1 MLENLRMDPLLPSRR
16 DAPNRGWYTV
26 SVDTLRTLGGLLLVL
41 LVAGGGW
48 LVYRVWTQRTLEHE
62 AAFLIDEVGAL
73 LERAT
78 RERPSG
84 AFVEEFESARGGF
97 AAAQRAVDADDF
109 RTAVAE
115 GRRSRALLL
124 AVLDVAGTGS
134 ASGEA
139 QFIAIQGSVEVR
151 RGDQG
156 EWEPGRARDVLRSGD
171 FVKTGAN
178 GSAEVVFLDG
188 TLYTVRPNTLFVV
201 TRQRAGVGTA
211 TEQTISMQYGWV
223 NLNTAQRGGR
233 LTTPRAEARVA
244 RDTEA
249 TVSVD
254 EATKTARFAAFRGE
268 LEVTSDAG
276 MVRKLGALEQ
286 VTQTGSLLSEV
297 NSLPPPPLLSE
308 PGTGYETSLDGDR
321 KLVLSW
327 APVAGAARYALQIS
341 RNRLFVDNLIDVD
354 ARTTTAATLGL
365 RAEGTF
371 EWRVAARTRE
381 GFQGPWSEP
390 RTFRVVASSQGP
402 GDRGD
407 KTPPLLEVD
416 QVQAYGNVFIVN
428 GRTEPGA
435 RVTVNGEAVT
445 VAANGTFTKTVL
457 VTGEGWSFL
466 ELDSTDSSGNVARL
480 RHRIFVETL

>member
-1 MLENLRMDPLLPSRR
+1 MAGKR
-16 DAPNRGWYTV
+16 DARNRGWYTI
-26 SVDTLRTLGGLLLVL
+26 SVDTLRGL
-41 LVAGGGW
+41 GW
-48 LVYRVWTQRTLEHE
+48 LVLVVVLAGGSWLGWRAWSEHTLRNE

-84 AFVEEFESARGGF
+84 AFAEEFESARGGYE
-97 AAAQRAVDADDF
+97 AARRAAEQNDF

-124 AVLDVAGTGS
+124 AVLDAAGTGS

-139 QFIAIQGSVEVR
+139 QFIAIQGSVEMR

-156 EWEPGRARDVLRSGD
+156 EWEPARARDVLRSGD
-171 FVKTGAN
+171 FVKTGTN

-211 TEQTISMQYGWV
+211 TEQTISMEYGWV

-233 LTTPRAEARVA
+233 VTTPRAEARVA

-249 TVSVD
+249 AVSVD
-254 EATKTARFAAFRGE
+254 KATATARFATYRGE
-268 LEVTSDAG
+268 VEVTSEAG
-276 MVRKLGALEQ
+276 LVRRLGPLEQ
-286 VTQTGSLLSEV
+286 VTQTGALLSDV
-297 NSLPPPPLLSE
+297 NSLPAPPVLGE
-308 PGTGYETSLDGDR
+308 PGAGYETSLDGDR
-321 KLVLSW
+321 RLMLSW
-327 APVAGAARYALQIS
+327 GAVPGAARYALQVS

-354 ARTTTAATLGL
+354 ARPTTAATLGL

-381 GFQGPWSEP
+381 GVQGPWSES
-390 RTFRVVASSQGP
+390 RVFRVVASQRT

-407 KTPPLLEVD
+407 KTPPLLEID

-435 RVTVNGEAVT
+435 RVSINGEAVA

-466 ELDSTDSSGNVARL
+466 ELDSTDAAGNVARL

>member
-1 MLENLRMDPLLPSRR
+1 MPAKREAR
-16 DAPNRGWYTV
+16 NRGWYTV
-26 SVDTLRTLGGLLLVL
+26 SVDTLRTLGGLILVL
-41 LVAGGGW
+41 ILGGGGW
-48 LVYRVWTQRTLEHE
+48 LGYRAWSARALENE

-84 AFVEEFESARGGF
+84 AFVEEFESARGGYD
-97 AAAQRAVDADDF
+97 AARRAVEARDF

-124 AVLDVAGTGS
+124 AVLDAAGSGS

-178 GSAEVVFLDG
+178 GSAEIVFLDG

-223 NLNTAQRGGR
+223 NLNTAQHGGR
-233 LTTPRAEARVA
+233 VTTPRAEARVG

-249 TVSVD
+249 AVSVD

-268 LEVTSDAG
+268 VEVTSDVG
-276 MVRKLGALEQ
+276 LVRRLGALEQ
-286 VTQTGSLLSEV
+286 VTQSGSLLSEV
-297 NSLPPPPLLSE
+297 RALPPPPALSD

-327 APVAGAARYALQIS
+327 GAVAGAARYALQVS

-354 ARTTTAATLGL
+354 SRITTAATLGL

-381 GFQGPWSEP
+381 GLQGPWSEP
-390 RTFRVVASSQGP
+390 RTFRVVASQSS

-407 KTPPLLEVD
+407 TTPPLLEID
-416 QVQAYGNVFIVN
+416 QVQAYGNVYIVN

-435 RVTVNGEAVT
+435 RVSINGEPVT

-466 ELDSTDSSGNVARL
+466 ELDATDPSGNVARL
-480 RHRIFVETL
+480 RHRVFVETL

>member
-1 MLENLRMDPLLPSRR
+1 VIPGKR
-16 DAPNRGWYTV
+16 DARNRGWYTV
-26 SVDTLRTLGGLLLVL
+26 SVDTLRTLGGLALVL
-41 LVAGGGW
+41 VLGGGGW
-48 LVYRVWTQRTLEHE
+48 LGYRIWTERALERE
-62 AAFLIDEVGAL
+62 ATFLIDEVGAL

-84 AFVEEFESARGGF
+84 AFVEEFESARGGYE
-97 AAAQRAVDADDF
+97 AARRAVEVQDY
-109 RTAVAE
+109 RTAVTE
-115 GRRSRALLL
+115 GRRARALLL
-124 AVLDVAGTGS
+124 AVLDAAGSGS
-134 ASGEA
+134 AGGEA
-139 QFIAIQGSVEVR
+139 QFIAIQGSVEIR

-156 EWEPGRARDVLRSGD
+156 EWEPARARDVLRSGD
-171 FVKTGAN
+171 FVKTGGN

-188 TLYTVRPNTLFVV
+188 TLYTVRPDTLFVV
-201 TRQRAGVGTA
+201 TRQKAGVGTA

-233 LTTPRAEARVA
+233 VTTPRAEARVA

-249 TVSVD
+249 AVSVD
-254 EATKTARFAAFRGE
+254 QATSTARFSAYRGE
-268 LEVTSDAG
+268 VEVTSDAG
-276 MVRKLGALEQ
+276 LVRKLGALQQ
-286 VTQTGSLLSEV
+286 VTQTGTLLSDV
-297 NSLPPPPLLSE
+297 HALPGPPALAE
-308 PGTGYETSLDGDR
+308 PGTGFQTSLDGDR

-327 APVAGAARYALQIS
+327 DPVQGAARYALQVS

-354 ARTTTAATLGL
+354 ARTTTTATLGL

-390 RTFRVVASSQGP
+390 RTFRVVASSQGS

-407 KTPPLLEVD
+407 KTPPLLEID

-435 RVTVNGEAVT
+435 RVRINGEAVT

-457 VTGEGWSFL
+457 LGGEGWSFI
-466 ELDSTDSSGNVARL
+466 ELDSTDPSGNVARL
-480 RHRIFVETL
+480 RHRVFVETL